1 MNALDLAYLPVALA
15 YAPSLLRKRRG
26 GWRER
31 FGRIEP
37 LPPKARPRLLIHAV
51 SVGETASLRWLIPR
65 LTPEVDVVVSVTTDT
80 GIERARALY
89 GPMCRVVRYPLDL
102 SASVRRFF
110 EAVNPDAVALVEL
123 ELWPNFL
130 REAKRRGVPVG
141 VIGGR
146 LSERSFAGYSRFRRF
161 VGGMFRSLEFAAVQD
176 AAYAARFEAMGVP
189 AGRCLITGSMKWD
202 AVAPGG
208 GSGGPGDGA
217 RKLRDE
223 LGDELGIDPTRPLIV
238 AGSTAE
244 GEEALLHTAT
254 PAGVQLLCAPRKPER
269 FNEAASA
276 LPGCVRRSAGARA
289 PDGTDRFLLDT
300 IGELGRAY
308 ELADVVVMGRTFV
321 PLGGSDPIEPIALGR
336 AVVVG
341 PHVDNF
347 RTVVDAL
354 DAERAIV
361 RADRAGLAGALSR
374 LLRDEGE
381 RRRLATAGL
390 TCIEKHRGASARHAE
405 LLLSLLGVGG
415 VPAGAG
421 RYDQPRDRI
430 GPGPL
435 GERSGG

>member
-1 MNALDLAYLPVALA
+1 MNAIDLVYLPVALA

-31 FGRIEP
+31 FGGVEP
-37 LPPKARPRLLIHAV
+37 LPAKTRPRLMIHAV
-51 SVGETASLRWLIPR
+51 SVGESASLRWLIPR
-65 LTPEVDVVVSVTTDT
+65 LTPELDVVVSVTTDT
-80 GIERARALY
+80 GLERARALY
-89 GPMCRVVRYPLDL
+89 GGSCRVVRYPLDL

-110 EAVNPDAVALVEL
+110 DAVSPDAVALVEL

-146 LSERSFAGYSRFRRF
+146 LSERSFAGYSRLRRF

-189 AGRCLITGSMKWD
+189 PGRCLITGSMKWD
-202 AVAPGG
+202 AVAPGAG
-208 GSGGPGDGA
+208 TGSPSAGA
-217 RKLRDE
+217 VKLRDE
-223 LGDELGIDPTRPLIV
+223 LGIDPGRPLVV

-244 GEEALLHTAT
+244 GEEALLHAAT

-269 FNEAASA
+269 FGEAASA

-289 PDGTDRFLLDT
+289 RPGAERFLLDT

-308 ELADVVVMGRTFV
+308 ELADAVVIGRTFT
-321 PLGGSDPIEPIALGR
+321 PLGGSDPIEPIALGKP
-336 AVVVG
+336 VVVG

-347 RTVVDAL
+347 RTIVDAF

-361 RADRAGLAGALSR
+361 RTERAGLGAALSR
-374 LLRDEGE
+374 LLADEGE
-381 RRRLATAGL
+381 RRRLASAGL
-390 TCIEKHRGASARHAE
+390 ACIEKHRGASARHAE
-405 LLLSLLGVGG
+405 LLLSLLGVAG
-415 VPAGAG
+415 VPGGA
-421 RYDQPRDRI
+421 
-430 GPGPL
+430 
-435 GERSGG
+435 RS